1 MRRLA
6 PLLLFVYCV
15 ALLPAQD
22 NYNNYP
28 LGPDSQVQAG
38 VPEGT
43 VTHYVLQPG
52 RFYPGTPHNYAIYVP
67 AQYDASKPTPFMIFL
82 DGSQALGNVM
92 RVPVVVDNLIAKHE
106 IPPMIG
112 IFVDPGI
119 LPALSD
125 NDQQRYNRNFEYDS
139 LSPRFSRFLL
149 EELIPA
155 VAAKYNLS
163 KNPDDRGL
171 SGVSTG
177 AVGALM
183 AAWNRP
189 DQFHRVLS
197 FIGTYVDMKGADHL
211 PALIRKTEPKPIRI
225 FMQDGSHDHI
235 APAEPYGWDFAGSWP
250 LNNEV
255 MYQAFQY
262 AGYDVKFEMGTGTHS
277 TKQAGAIMPDALR
290 WLWRGYPEPIVVH
303 ENPAMHEPGW
313 DPHGKPF
320 ETVYV
325 DKPWEQIEGDYFA
338 YGVSGLASDEEGN
351 VYFDDTLAEQ
361 LDRVSPDGKVGVFHK
376 DKSAALSLRAGG
388 DGRLYA
394 ADVMNHRIL
403 SFGPGGDEKIVARD
417 VNAVKIAVTLKGTI
431 YFTDV
436 DHKTIGVIDRS
447 GHVLRSYKSRD
458 VAIPP
463 SSTPS
468 PDEIFQYRKTGIQVP
483 AGVTLSPDQAFLIVA
498 DAQSRYSWSF
508 QIAGDGSLINGEPFY
523 RLEMPEEDWSSH
535 VVDVREDSTGQV
547 YFATPLG
554 IQVCMPNGRVEEI
567 LNAPKPGGAIRA
579 LTFAAGNPAWLYVVE
594 HGRIYRRQV
603 KVTPALVWA
612 PNKPP
617 KPTL

>member
-1 MRRLA
+1 MRRLILT
-6 PLLLFVYCV
+6 LLLAFC
-15 ALLPAQD
+15 AATLPAQTD
-22 NYNNYP
+22 YNNYP

-38 VPEGT
+38 VPKGT
-43 VTHYVLQPG
+43 VTRYVLKPG

-92 RVPVVVDNLIAKHE
+92 RVPIVFDNLIAKHE

-125 NDQQRYNRNFEYDS
+125 NDQQRYNRIFEYDS

-177 AVGALM
+177 AVGAFM

-211 PALIRKTEPKPIRI
+211 PALIRKTELKPIRI

-250 LNNEV
+250 INNEV

-313 DPHGKPF
+313 DPQGKPF

-325 DKPWEQIEGDYFA
+325 DKPWQQIEGDYHA
-338 YGVSGLASDEEGN
+338 PRSLTSDKDGN
-351 VYFDDTLAEQ
+351 VYFSDQAVRQIDKIAA
-361 LDRVSPDGKVGVFHK
+361 DGKVTVFRK
-376 DKSAALSLRAGG
+376 NSEAFSLREGA

-394 ADVMNHRIL
+394 SDPLHRLIV
-403 SFGPGGDEKIVARD
+403 SFGPGEPERAVAGNVSAYDIV
-417 VNAVKIAVTLKGTI
+417 VTKKGAI
-431 YFTDV
+431 YYTDAE
-436 DHKTIGVIDRS
+436 HKSIGVLDSSSQIRQIYKGGAS
-447 GHVLRSYKSRD
+447 GPGPATAEVFP
-458 VAIPP
+458 VG
-463 SSTPS
+463 
-468 PDEIFQYRKTGIQVP
+468 KTGIQVP
-483 AGVTLSPDQAFLIVA
+483 AGLTLSPDQAFLIVT

-508 QIAGDGSLINGEPFY
+508 QIAADGSLINGEPFY
-523 RLEMPEEDWSSH
+523 RLEMPEEGWMSH

-547 YFATPLG
+547 YFATPIG

-567 LNAPKPGGAIRA
+567 LNPPKPGGAIDDLA
-579 LTFAAGNPAWLYVVE
+579 FAAGNPAWLYVVE
-594 HGRIYRRQV
+594 DGKIYRRPV
-603 KVTPALVWA
+603 KMTPALVWA